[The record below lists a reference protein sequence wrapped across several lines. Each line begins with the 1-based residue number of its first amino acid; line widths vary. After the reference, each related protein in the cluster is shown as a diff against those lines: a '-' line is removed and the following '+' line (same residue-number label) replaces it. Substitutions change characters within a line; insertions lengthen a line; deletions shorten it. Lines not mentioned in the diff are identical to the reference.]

1 MSASNLQAA
10 LGSGI
15 CELLRPSWELWW
27 AYMGSISGG
36 AAVAKY
42 IPSLLVGGLLA
53 SSVVSA
59 GMMAIIILWLG

>member
-1 MSASNLQAA
+1 
-10 LGSGI
+10 
-15 CELLRPSWELWW
+15 
-27 AYMGSISGG
+27 MGSISGG